1 MSTRIM
7 NEYRI
12 SLENGTTITG
22 IYDSAKLAVDAF
34 DSLSTPVTQ
43 LVRIKEGITVGIP
56 DAITDVT
63 FRTIVQD
70 AGAITAGCK
79 ATPGTF
85 VVADGTTVIF
95 EATVGAGYN
104 FLGWFIGEDT
114 SGTAES
120 TDLIAA
126 IDIEAA
132 IGVSA
137 DIIITALFAPV

>member
-1 MSTRIM
+1 M

-22 IYDSAKLAVDAF
+22 IYDSAILAVTAF
-34 DSLSTPVTQ
+34 DSPSTPVSQ

-56 DAITDVT
+56 DTTVDIT
-63 FRTIVQD
+63 FRTAVQD
-70 AGAITAGCK
+70 AGAVTAGCK

-85 VVADGTTVIF
+85 LVADGTVVIF
-95 EATVGAGYN
+95 EATAGAGYN

-114 SGTAES
+114 SGVAES

-126 IDIEAA
+126 IAIEAV

-137 DIIITALFAPV
+137 DKIITALFAPV